1 MMLRFSWPAGLY
13 RVDVAIV
20 PPLRLLED
28 AGTQEGGN
36 EKDSRACAQV
46 AKVTVQED
54 QPDQKRPIL
63 GSFHLDRSF
72 WWRPVAFLGA
82 GSYPSQAQL
91 DPRIALLDVGKAI
104 GMLNKAVAV
113 DPSQNVG
120 TWEAECAM
128 IALTG
133 PLQGIEKKRRCWLR

>member
-1 MMLRFSWPAGLY
+1 MFRFSWPAGLY
-13 RVDVAIV
+13 HVDVATV

-28 AGTQEGGN
+28 VGTQEGGN

-54 QPDQKRPIL
+54 EPDQKRPIL
-63 GSFHLDRSF
+63 VSFHLDWSI

-82 GSYPSQAQL
+82 GSYLSQAQL

-104 GMLNKAVAV
+104 GMLDKVVTV
-113 DPSQNVG
+113 DP
-120 TWEAECAM
+120 TCA
-128 IALTG
+128 
-133 PLQGIEKKRRCWLR
+133 KSRRMSRR